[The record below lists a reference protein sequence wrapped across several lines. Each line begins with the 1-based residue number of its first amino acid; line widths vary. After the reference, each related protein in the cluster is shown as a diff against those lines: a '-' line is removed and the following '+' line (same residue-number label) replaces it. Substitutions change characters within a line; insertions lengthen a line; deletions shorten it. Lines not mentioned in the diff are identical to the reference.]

1 MPQKVI
7 DLRPNRGLIK
17 SNFDGYKLSLD
28 KIPVIRKNLDIEP
41 LRKRPS
47 EDQFSF
53 LHAELYALQNFL
65 VQDPWNRNTCYF
77 INSIGHVVKCAYGED
92 GRPLDPETVYK
103 IALPEHLPQNYNP
116 TFIFISEKLAVLTTG
131 SNELVLLN
139 TGFRY
144 KSAEWEE
151 LHKQILDGDAKPYF
165 LRDSRSDYD
174 DGKIIVTF
182 ILQTIYQKEV
192 TFVSELLWG
201 CLKQEGEKWSYQEC
215 ERVLGNGSLYYCS
228 LEPKAKALVI
238 SSNKDYRFK
247 SQEVEESKH
256 LEVVQVAHNFLWSQ
270 TVEDIVLKFPYIP
283 TEGKSCKVSLEG
295 SNFQLDLN
303 EKTVFHHDL
312 FASIDND
319 LTTWNFE
326 DETLIVTLSK
336 SSPIPWPY
344 LFENGPLETGPV
356 PMEHQP
362 IVNLE
367 APIED
372 CDFPIGMDENDVTI
386 CRLSLESKEISHKI
400 YLGNTPV
407 LFSTVLRPGFPSAI
421 VTRQDVDA
429 SVWLQNIVHQPDGT
443 EPDWSLRHEG
453 NLHAFGYV
461 QASKQQK
468 KFMDCSPD
476 LGYSVIC
483 ESHRHVFL
491 YKAKYETADGLRN
504 RSGPQVTVGKQH
516 LVTLEDTGE
525 VLGLRTA
532 EDFVMLLTEKC
543 ILYLQIN

>member
-7 DLRPNRGLIK
+7 DLRPNRAFIK

-28 KIPVIRKNLDIEP
+28 TIPVIRQNLDIEP
-41 LRKRPS
+41 LRKKPS
-47 EDQFSF
+47 EDQYSF
-53 LHAELYALQNFL
+53 LHAELFALQNFL
-65 VQDPWNRNTCYF
+65 VQDPWNRSTCYF
-77 INSIGHVVKCAYGED
+77 INAIGHILKCTYGED
-92 GRPLDPETVYK
+92 GRPLAPETVYK
-103 IALPEHLPQNYNP
+103 VALVEPQHYN
-116 TFIFISEKLAVLTTG
+116 TSFIFISEKLVILSMG
-131 SNELVLLN
+131 NNELVLLN

-144 KSAEWEE
+144 KSSSDKEWEE
-151 LHKQILDGDAKPYF
+151 IHRQIVGDTPFF

-174 DGKIIVTF
+174 QGKNSITF
-182 ILQTIYQKEV
+182 VLQTIYQKEV

-201 CLKQEGEKWSYQEC
+201 CLSQEGEKWSYQEC
-215 ERVLGNGSLYYCS
+215 DRIVGSGSLYYCS
-228 LEPKAKALVI
+228 LEPKSKGLVI
-238 SSNKDYRFK
+238 SSNKEYLFQ
-247 SQEVEESKH
+247 SQEVKKEPEIEK
-256 LEVVQVAHNFLWSQ
+256 EIKHNFLWTQ
-270 TVEDIVLKFPYIP
+270 TNEDITIKFPYIP
-283 TEGKSCKVSLEG
+283 SEGKNCKVSLEC
-295 SNFQLDLN
+295 SKFKLDLN
-303 EKTVFHHDL
+303 EKTVFHEDL
-312 FASIDND
+312 FSSIDND
-319 LTTWNFE
+319 LTIWNF
-326 DETLIVTLSK
+326 DEEFLTVTLTKTTSL
-336 SSPIPWPY
+336 PWPH

-356 PMEHQP
+356 PMENQP

-372 CDFPIGMDENDVTI
+372 CDFPIGMDENEVSI
-386 CRLSLESKEISHKI
+386 SRLSLDSKETSHKI

-407 LFSTVLRPGFPSAI
+407 LFSTILRPGFPAAL

-429 SVWLQNIVHQPDGT
+429 SVWLQNITHTPDA
-443 EPDWSLRHEG
+443 PSIDWSLRHEG

-476 LGYSVIC
+476 LSYSVIC

-516 LVTLEDTGE
+516 LVTLEDCGE

-532 EDFVMLLTEKC
+532 EDFAVLLTEKC